1 MLISSHFKAAW
12 WLTNRHM
19 QTIAAKWLRRNEKL
33 NTLIETIELPDGD
46 FIDIAWTEKP
56 QADNSQ
62 PIVVILHGLEGS
74 VDSHYVKGMLATLKQ
89 KGWIG
94 VLMHFR
100 GCSGRANRQAAAYH
114 SGDTRDITYLA
125 TMLKNNYPHCPLFLI
140 GFSLGGNVVARY
152 IAHNVNN
159 PFTAATIVCAPLH
172 LASCSQR
179 INQGF
184 SKLYQYYLV
193 NMLKNSTQLKID
205 SQLITT
211 INTTA
216 LKKVKTMKEFDQLVT
231 APINGFKDADDYYHQ
246 MSGLNNLTSIDQQ
259 CLIIHAIDDP
269 FLNHQE
275 IISNELLPQNITFE
289 LTEKGGHMGFITGNN
304 PLKPIYWLEE
314 RIPTFIEQFL

>member
-56 QADNSQ
+56 QADNNR

-94 VLMHFR
+94 LLMHFR

-159 PFTAATIVCAPLH
+159 PFTAATIVCAPSH
-172 LASCSQR
+172 LASCSLR

-184 SKLYQYYLV
+184 SKLYQSYLV

-246 MSGLNNLTSIDQQ
+246 MSGLNNLTSIVQQ